1 MIRKEN
7 LSEIVEREE
16 CGCKILFKTKPSLN
30 ICIYHL
36 VTEVDYLYKENISY
50 LYFSGCFFLRIL
62 VNDFLIFI
70 IKDLHYTDHTI

>member
-1 MIRKEN
+1 M
-7 LSEIVEREE
+7 
-16 CGCKILFKTKPSLN
+16 
-30 ICIYHL
+30 HL